1 VSEEDPGKNYKTT
14 YKINNGSATD
24 GRDASFKMD
33 KEINIA
39 FINKS
44 TMEPPVTGRTLANNG
59 LMVLMFLV
67 LAISIVGMVFF
78 KGIKKKN

>member
-1 VSEEDPGKNYKTT
+1 MDPGKNYKTT
-14 YKINNGSATD
+14 HKINNGSATD
-24 GRDASFKMD
+24 GRDVSFKMD
-33 KEINIA
+33 KETNIE

-67 LAISIVGMVFF
+67 LAVSMVGLVFF
-78 KGIKKKN
+78 KGINKKN

>member
-1 VSEEDPGKNYKTT
+1 
-14 YKINNGSATD
+14 
-24 GRDASFKMD
+24 MD

-78 KGIKKKN
+78 KGIKRRTEKLIMR

>member
-1 VSEEDPGKNYKTT
+1 
-14 YKINNGSATD
+14 
-24 GRDASFKMD
+24 MD
-33 KEINIA
+33 KEINNLRLL
-39 FINKS
+39 INQQ
-44 TMEPPVTGRTLANNG
+44 MEPPVTGRTLANNG